1 LYQLKKAHPM
11 SSILTNTGAQT
22 ALATLKSINNQLGDT
37 QASIA
42 TGRAVSSS
50 RDNAAVWAISKVME
64 SDVSGF
70 KAVSD
75 SLSLGKATVSV
86 ARQASETVTDLLS
99 DVKSKIVSAQGENV
113 ERSKIQADIEALTEQ
128 VKAVVGAASFNGA
141 NLLQNKESTAGS
153 GSTEIL
159 ASLDRSDSGVASSN
173 ITVKKNDLGTEAAD
187 IKATGGTFDAAA
199 DQVTLD
205 GTQTGTIDLS
215 SVNLDVGAV
224 YSVNVYGTDANNSS
238 FTQAD
243 LRSSAGSAQTQ
254 AELAASDMAYVVRE
268 GDTAADVARGLARQ
282 FSAYAA
288 ENDISSDALSIKA
301 SGSGLTV
308 TSSVTDSTDTIDVSL
323 TSLTAAAGSKAGG
336 GLAALGEIDVSTA
349 DGAKSAL
356 AQIDG
361 LMQTA
366 IEASASFGSAEGRLE
381 TQSDFVSKLSSAMQS
396 GIGAMVDADMEEES
410 AKLQAL
416 QVQQQ
421 LATQAL
427 SIANRQPQALLS
439 LFR

>member
-1 LYQLKKAHPM
+1 M
-11 SSILTNTGAQT
+11 SSILTNSGAQT
-22 ALATLKSINNQLGDT
+22 ALATLKSINSQLGDT

-64 SDVSGF
+64 ADVSGF

-86 ARQASETVTDLLS
+86 ARQASETVTDLLA
-99 DVKSKIVSAQGENV
+99 DVKGKIVAAQGENV
-113 ERSKIQADIEALTEQ
+113 DRSKIQADIDALTEQ

-141 NLLQNKESTAGS
+141 NLLQNRDTTAGS
-153 GSTEIL
+153 GSTKIL
-159 ASLDRSDSGVASSN
+159 ASLDRSSSGVSSSE
-173 ITVKKNDLGTEAAD
+173 ISVKKNDLGTETTSIAAS
-187 IKATGGTFDAAA
+187 GGTLDANV
-199 DQVTLD
+199 DRVTLNNTTQSDTIDMSSVTLD
-205 GTQTGTIDLS
+205 AGT
-215 SVNLDVGAV
+215 V
-224 YSVNVYGTDANNSS
+224 YTLNVFGTDADNSS
-238 FTQAD
+238 FTQSD
-243 LRSSAGSAQTQ
+243 MRTSAAIGQ
-254 AELAASDMAYVVRE
+254 ARGELTASDMAYVVRD
-268 GDTAADVARGLARQ
+268 GDTAADVAKGLAAKYA
-282 FSAYAA
+282 SYAA
-288 ENDISSDALSIKA
+288 DNDIATDTLNVTA
-301 SGSGLTV
+301 SGSTLTV
-308 TSSVTDSTDTIDVSL
+308 ASTVTTATDTLAVSL
-323 TSLTAAAGSKAGG
+323 TSLSANAGSKAGG
-336 GLAALGEIDVSTA
+336 GLEDLASINVSTA

-356 AQIDG
+356 AKIDG

-366 IEASASFGSAEGRLE
+366 VEASASFGSVEGRLE
-381 TQSDFVSKLSSAMQS
+381 TQADFVSKLSSAVQS